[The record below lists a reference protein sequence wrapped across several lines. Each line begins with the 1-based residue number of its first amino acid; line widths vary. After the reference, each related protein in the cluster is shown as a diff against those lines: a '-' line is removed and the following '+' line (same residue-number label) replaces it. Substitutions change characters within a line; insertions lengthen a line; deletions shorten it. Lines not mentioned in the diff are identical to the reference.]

1 MAIHVTTCGL
11 IINELV
17 SNSLKHAFPKGKK
30 GQIKVAMQPIGENEV
45 ELVVSDNGIGVPE
58 SLDFGNAESL
68 GLQLVSMLAEDQL
81 EGQIKLDR
89 TEGTKVRIKF
99 SVAE

>member
-1 MAIHVTTCGL
+1 MPCGL

-30 GQIKVAMQPIGENEV
+30 GEIKVAMQPLGENEV
-45 ELVVSDNGIGVPE
+45 ELVVSDNGIGMAE
-58 SLDFGNAESL
+58 SLDFGNPESL
-68 GLQLVSMLAEDQL
+68 GLQLVRMLAEDQL
-81 EGQIKLDR
+81 GGQIELDR

>member
-1 MAIHVTTCGL
+1 MPCGL

-17 SNSLKHAFPKGKK
+17 SNSLKHGFPKGKK

-45 ELVVSDNGIGVPE
+45 ELVVSDNGIGMPE
-58 SLDFGNAESL
+58 SLDFGNPESL
-68 GLQLVSMLAEDQL
+68 GLQLVTILAEQL
-81 EGQIKLDR
+81 EGQIELDR
-89 TEGTKVRIKF
+89 TEGTKVQIKF